1 MVKVREGVN
10 LRSLEQRSPL
20 NIYVEEADKHFEEM
34 KQKVAHAA
42 IVQINHIFVPR
53 VNEAIFNELS
63 NVLTTLNI
71 NKKAYEEL
79 KNRNND
85 SIIQNAFEH
94 KPNFSID
101 MKTVSPRDKFISQDS
116 ENKSIDTTIDA
127 KKTLINL
134 MEKIKSDQQL
144 TPQDKKEDKKIAKPI
159 KKSKQ
164 K

>member
-1 MVKVREGVN
+1 
-10 LRSLEQRSPL
+10 
-20 NIYVEEADKHFEEM
+20 
-34 KQKVAHAA
+34 
-42 IVQINHIFVPR
+42 
-53 VNEAIFNELS
+53 
-63 NVLTTLNI
+63 
-71 NKKAYEEL
+71 
-79 KNRNND
+79 
-85 SIIQNAFEH
+85 
-94 KPNFSID
+94 

-144 TPQDKKEDKKIAKPI
+144 TAQDKKEDKKIAKPI